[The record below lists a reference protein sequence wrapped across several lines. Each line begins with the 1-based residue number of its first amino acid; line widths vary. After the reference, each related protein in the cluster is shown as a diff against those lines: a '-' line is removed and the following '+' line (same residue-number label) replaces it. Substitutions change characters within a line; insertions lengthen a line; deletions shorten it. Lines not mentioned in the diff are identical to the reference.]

1 MSNTK
6 TYTPFSFTT
15 SFDEL
20 EKSDLQVMEEE
31 RERAAEEEKER
42 QRLEEEALNAPPP
55 PPTFSEEELAAAK
68 AEAWNEGHT
77 AGHSEALGQIEQQT
91 LTALQTMTGYMAVLQ
106 DRQALANESQAA
118 ALARIASDMVRKL
131 MPIYASEHG
140 VEEIKNLVYSSL
152 APLETKGRINITL
165 PEGLHSTIQEQLG
178 KVAQEAGFEG
188 KLMYHPDAK
197 LGPSDVRVDWGRG
210 SAERNVG
217 TALQEMEKIVEQ
229 FLENHLNAEEV
240 EAELTVEPGNE
251 DRQNMAETPTT
262 SVPEQSEPVE
272 PPADLNSEQTVT
284 QTEEQLAPTP
294 DVNLEIEQSLPD
306 TAMDSPPEEPDK

>member
-6 TYTPFSFTT
+6 TYTPFTFTT

-20 EKSDLQVMEEE
+20 EKSDLQVIEEE

-55 PPTFSEEELAAAK
+55 SPTFSEEELAAAK
-68 AEAWNEGHT
+68 AEAWNEGHA
-77 AGHSEALGQIEQQT
+77 AGHAEALAQIEQQT
-91 LTALQTMTGYMAVLQ
+91 LTALQTITGYIAVLQ

-118 ALARIASDMVRKL
+118 ALARISSDMVRKL

-140 VEEIKNLVYSSL
+140 VEEIKSLVYSSL

-165 PEGLHSTIQEQLG
+165 PESLHSIIQEQLE

-210 SAERNVG
+210 SAERNVE

-229 FLENHLNAEEV
+229 FLENHLNADEV
-240 EAELTVEPGNE
+240 EAELTIEAGDEEQQEMVETASIP
-251 DRQNMAETPTT
+251 
-262 SVPEQSEPVE
+262 VPEPEE
-272 PPADLNSEQTVT
+272 PPVDLNSEQTVA
-284 QTEEQLAPTP
+284 QSEEQLAPTP
-294 DVNLEIEQSLPD
+294 DVNLETEQPMSD
-306 TAMDSPPEEPDK
+306 TAMDSPPEEPNK